1 MKTTRAIQTVET
13 FELLGNTPSELESL
27 IEDLTA
33 SQLKTR
39 RSPDEFSVVENLCH
53 LRDIEI
59 EGYQVRIKRILTED
73 HPALADVD
81 GGRLA
86 VERDYNSQPA
96 AEALAEFRRARL
108 ENLKALQGIG
118 ESQLRREGMLQGVG
132 AVTLEKLLLLMHEHD
147 EDHLSDLR
155 ILRRWLDSNEND

>member
-1 MKTTRAIQTVET
+1 MKTTRAIQIAET
-13 FELLGNTPSELESL
+13 LELLANTPSELELL
-27 IEDLTA
+27 IKDLSA
-33 SQLKTR
+33 SQLKAR
-39 RSPDEFSVVENLCH
+39 RTPDEFSIAENLCH

-73 HPALADVD
+73 RPALADVD

-96 AEALAEFRRARL
+96 TEALTEFRRARF
-108 ENLKALQGIG
+108 ENLQALQGID
-118 ESQLRREGMLQGVG
+118 ESQLRREGTLEGVG
-132 AVTLEKLLLLMHEHD
+132 AVSLEKLILLMHEHD

-155 ILRRWLDSNEND
+155 ILRRWLD